1 MRIKEKIE
9 GDVAILSLSGKMMG
23 GPETQELQTHVKG
36 LLNDKLTKVV
46 VDLAKVKWMN
56 SSGLG
61 ALMGSLTSMRNADG
75 DLRIA
80 NVTEKVKSL
89 LMITQL
95 MTIFKTYE
103 SVDRAVASYIKE

>member
-1 MRIKEKIE
+1 MRIKEKIN

-23 GPETQELQTHVKG
+23 GPETAELQHAVKS
-36 LLNDKLTKVV
+36 LLGDKITKVI

-61 ALMGSLTSMRNADG
+61 ALMGALTSMRNAGG
-75 DLRIA
+75 DLKLA
-80 NVTEKVKSL
+80 NITEKVQSL

-95 MTIFKTYE
+95 MTIFKTYD
-103 SVDRAVASYIKE
+103 SVDRAVASFLTE